1 MGFQQMPEL
10 ADRGLIGHGF
20 TAQINPDKLSQGAG
34 VLQGLLDRQVR
45 QVEPLLQ
52 EMEGSMRSTPTGG
65 HPGPSAL
72 R

>member
-34 VLQGLLDRQVR
+34 VLQGLLDHRVR

-52 EMEGSMRSTPTGG
+52 AME
-65 HPGPSAL
+65 A
-72 R
+72 